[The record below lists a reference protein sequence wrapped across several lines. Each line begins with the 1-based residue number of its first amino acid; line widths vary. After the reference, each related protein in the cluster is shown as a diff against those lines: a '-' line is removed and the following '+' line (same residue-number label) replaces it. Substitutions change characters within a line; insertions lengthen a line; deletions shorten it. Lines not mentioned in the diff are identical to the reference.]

1 MNACGD
7 PMNPFPSNRAGTI
20 ATALRYELPN
30 GMVALVQR
38 NATAPTV
45 SVYGEVRV
53 GAANEP
59 PEKNG
64 LSAFTGAALIRG
76 AGHRTFQEIVA
87 RTEAVGAS
95 VNAGGG
101 MHSTGFAGRSLNE
114 DVALILEIL
123 SDMVRAPMF
132 PDEEIERLR
141 GQFLMALR
149 EDEQDTSVR
158 ASRALRSIMFPPTHP
173 YSRLSRGTIETISTL
188 TREDLIQ
195 FHTLYHPAAT
205 TIAVVGDIDPAAVIA
220 LIERFFG
227 DWQAP
232 GAPPRVTLPDPLPL
246 PDQRRVHIALDGKSQ
261 TDIIWAVHGL
271 DRRSPDYY
279 AASVANMI
287 LGQLGIGGRLGERV
301 REEQGLAYYC
311 GSSLDADLGAGP
323 WTAMAGV
330 NPAHVERAID
340 AIVHE
345 IRQFAAEGPTEQEL
359 ADAHDFMTG
368 RLAIGLETNDSIAST
383 LLGIERY
390 QLGLDYIERYPA
402 IISSIDR
409 DQVVEVARRYLA
421 TDDYA
426 IVTAGPPASS
436 SVS

>member
-1 MNACGD
+1 
-7 PMNPFPSNRAGTI
+7 MNPFPSNRAGTI

-87 RTEAVGAS
+87 ITEAVGAS

-123 SDMVRAPMF
+123 SDMVRAPVF

-188 TREDLIQ
+188 TREDLLQ

-205 TIAVVGDIDPAAVIA
+205 TIAVVGDIDPAAVMA

>member
-188 TREDLIQ
+188 TREDLLQ

-205 TIAVVGDIDPAAVIA
+205 TIAVVGDIDPAAVMA

-261 TDIIWAVHGL
+261 TDVIWAVHGL

>member
-188 TREDLIQ
+188 TREDLLQ

-205 TIAVVGDIDPAAVIA
+205 TIAVVGDIDPAAVMA

-261 TDIIWAVHGL
+261 TDVIWAVHGL

-340 AIVHE
+340 AIVRE
-345 IRQFAAEGPTEQEL
+345 IKQFAAEGPTEQEL
-359 ADAHDFMTG
+359 ADARDFMTG

-436 SVS
+436 SVA

>member
-1 MNACGD
+1 
-7 PMNPFPSNRAGTI
+7 MNPFPSNRASTI

-188 TREDLIQ
+188 TREDLLQ

-205 TIAVVGDIDPAAVIA
+205 TIAVVGDIDPAAVMA

-261 TDIIWAVHGL
+261 TDVIWAVHGL

-340 AIVHE
+340 AIVRE
-345 IRQFAAEGPTEQEL
+345 IKQFAAEGPTEQEL
-359 ADAHDFMTG
+359 ADARDFMTG

>member
-87 RTEAVGAS
+87 ITEAVGAS

-101 MHSTGFAGRSLNE
+101 MHSTGFAGRSLSE

-123 SDMVRAPMF
+123 SDMVRAPAF
-132 PDEEIERLR
+132 PDEEIEQLR

-158 ASRALRSIMFPPTHP
+158 ASRALRSIMFPPAHP

-188 TREDLIQ
+188 TRDDLIQ
-195 FHTLYHPAAT
+195 FHRLYHPAAT

-227 DWQAP
+227 DWQVP
-232 GAPPRVTLPDPLPL
+232 GTPPQVTLPDPLPM
-246 PDQRRVHIALDGKSQ
+246 PDQRRIHIALDGKSQ

-287 LGQLGIGGRLGERV
+287 LGQIGIGGRLGERV
-301 REEQGLAYYC
+301 REKQGLAYYC

-359 ADAHDFMTG
+359 ADARDFMTG

-390 QLGLDYIERYPA
+390 QLGLDYIERYPT
-402 IISSIDR
+402 IIYSIDR
-409 DQVVEVARRYLA
+409 DQVVEVTRRYLD
-421 TDDYA
+421 TDDYVIA
-426 IVTAGPPASS
+426 TAGPPEP

>member
-87 RTEAVGAS
+87 ITEAVGAS

-123 SDMVRAPMF
+123 SDMVRAPVF

-261 TDIIWAVHGL
+261 TDVIWAVHGL

-340 AIVHE
+340 AIVRE
-345 IRQFAAEGPTEQEL
+345 IKQFAAEGPTEQEL
-359 ADAHDFMTG
+359 ADARDFMTG

>member
-1 MNACGD
+1 
-7 PMNPFPSNRAGTI
+7 MNPFPSNRASTI

-195 FHTLYHPAAT
+195 FHTLYHPAVT

-261 TDIIWAVHGL
+261 TDVIWAVHGL

-340 AIVHE
+340 AIVRE
-345 IRQFAAEGPTEQEL
+345 IKQFAAEGPTEQEL
-359 ADAHDFMTG
+359 ADARDFMTG

>member
-1 MNACGD
+1 
-7 PMNPFPSNRAGTI
+7 MNPFPSNRASTI

-87 RTEAVGAS
+87 ITEAVGAS

-123 SDMVRAPMF
+123 SDMVRAPVF

-205 TIAVVGDIDPAAVIA
+205 TIAVVGDIDPAVVMA

-261 TDIIWAVHGL
+261 TDVIWAVHGL

-340 AIVHE
+340 AIVRE
-345 IRQFAAEGPTEQEL
+345 IKQFAAEGPTEQEL
-359 ADAHDFMTG
+359 ADARDFMTG

>member
-188 TREDLIQ
+188 TREDLLQ

-205 TIAVVGDIDPAAVIA
+205 TIAVVGDIDPAAVMA

-340 AIVHE
+340 AIVRE
-345 IRQFAAEGPTEQEL
+345 IKQFAAEGPTEQEL
-359 ADAHDFMTG
+359 ADARDFMTG

>member
-1 MNACGD
+1 
-7 PMNPFPSNRAGTI
+7 
-20 ATALRYELPN
+20 
-30 GMVALVQR
+30 
-38 NATAPTV
+38 
-45 SVYGEVRV
+45 
-53 GAANEP
+53 
-59 PEKNG
+59 
-64 LSAFTGAALIRG
+64 
-76 AGHRTFQEIVA
+76 
-87 RTEAVGAS
+87 
-95 VNAGGG
+95 

-123 SDMVRAPMF
+123 SDMVRAPVF

-188 TREDLIQ
+188 TREDLLQ

-261 TDIIWAVHGL
+261 TDVIWAVHGL

-330 NPAHVERAID
+330 KPCACRAC
-340 AIVHE
+340 
-345 IRQFAAEGPTEQEL
+345 
-359 ADAHDFMTG
+359 
-368 RLAIGLETNDSIAST
+368 N
-383 LLGIERY
+383 
-390 QLGLDYIERYPA
+390 
-402 IISSIDR
+402 
-409 DQVVEVARRYLA
+409 
-421 TDDYA
+421 
-426 IVTAGPPASS
+426 
-436 SVS
+436 

>member
-87 RTEAVGAS
+87 ITEAVGAS

-123 SDMVRAPMF
+123 SDMVRAPVF

-261 TDIIWAVHGL
+261 TDVIWAVHGL

-345 IRQFAAEGPTEQEL
+345 IKQFAAEGPTEQEL

>member
-1 MNACGD
+1 
-7 PMNPFPSNRAGTI
+7 MNPFPSNRASTI

-38 NATAPTV
+38 NTTAPTV

-87 RTEAVGAS
+87 TTEAVGAS

-123 SDMVRAPMF
+123 SDMVRAPVF

-232 GAPPRVTLPDPLPL
+232 GTPPRVTLPDPLPL
-246 PDQRRVHIALDGKSQ
+246 PDQRQVHIALDGKSQ
-261 TDIIWAVHGL
+261 TDVIWAVHGL

-287 LGQLGIGGRLGERV
+287 LGQIGIGGRLGERV
-301 REEQGLAYYC
+301 REDQGLAYYC

-402 IISSIDR
+402 IIYSIDR

-436 SVS
+436 VS

>member
-87 RTEAVGAS
+87 ITEAVGAS

-123 SDMVRAPMF
+123 SDMVRAPVF

>member
-87 RTEAVGAS
+87 ITEAVGAS

-123 SDMVRAPMF
+123 SDMVRAPVF

-340 AIVHE
+340 AIVRE
-345 IRQFAAEGPTEQEL
+345 IKQFAAEGPTEQEL
-359 ADAHDFMTG
+359 ADARDFMTG

>member
-1 MNACGD
+1 MNVCGD
-7 PMNPFPSNRAGTI
+7 PMNPFPSNRASTI

-87 RTEAVGAS
+87 ITEAVGAS

-123 SDMVRAPMF
+123 SDMVRAPVF

-205 TIAVVGDIDPAAVIA
+205 TIAVVGDIDPAAVMA

-261 TDIIWAVHGL
+261 TDVIWAVHGL

-340 AIVHE
+340 AIVRE
-345 IRQFAAEGPTEQEL
+345 IKQFAAEGPTEQEL
-359 ADAHDFMTG
+359 ADARDFMTG

>member
-1 MNACGD
+1 
-7 PMNPFPSNRAGTI
+7 MNPFPSNRAGTI

-87 RTEAVGAS
+87 ITEAVGAS

-123 SDMVRAPMF
+123 SDMVRAPVF

>member
-1 MNACGD
+1 
-7 PMNPFPSNRAGTI
+7 MNPFPSNRASTI

-87 RTEAVGAS
+87 ITEAVGAS

-123 SDMVRAPMF
+123 SDMVRAPVF

-188 TREDLIQ
+188 TREDLLQ

>member
-1 MNACGD
+1 MNVCGD

-87 RTEAVGAS
+87 ITEAVGAS

-123 SDMVRAPMF
+123 SDMVRAPVF

-261 TDIIWAVHGL
+261 TDVIWAVHGL

-340 AIVHE
+340 AIVRE
-345 IRQFAAEGPTEQEL
+345 IKQFAAEGPTEQEL
-359 ADAHDFMTG
+359 ADARDFMTG

>member
-1 MNACGD
+1 
-7 PMNPFPSNRAGTI
+7 MNPFPSNRAGTI

-87 RTEAVGAS
+87 ITEAVGAS

-123 SDMVRAPMF
+123 SDMVRAPVF

-261 TDIIWAVHGL
+261 TDVIWAVHGL

-340 AIVHE
+340 AIVRE
-345 IRQFAAEGPTEQEL
+345 IKQFAAEGPTEQEL
-359 ADAHDFMTG
+359 ADARDFMTG

>member
-1 MNACGD
+1 
-7 PMNPFPSNRAGTI
+7 MNPFPSNRASTI

-340 AIVHE
+340 AIVRE
-345 IRQFAAEGPTEQEL
+345 IKQFAAEGPTEQEL
-359 ADAHDFMTG
+359 ADARDFMTG

>member
-188 TREDLIQ
+188 TREDLLQ

-205 TIAVVGDIDPAAVIA
+205 TIAVVGDIDPAAVMA

-261 TDIIWAVHGL
+261 TDVIWAVHGL

-340 AIVHE
+340 AIVRE
-345 IRQFAAEGPTEQEL
+345 IKQFAAEGPTEQEL
-359 ADAHDFMTG
+359 ADARDFMTG